1 VLSDD
6 AFSVTVPILE
16 EVCGWGVGE
25 IRSLFESKGLTLQQ
39 WDKARTDRVIVGES
53 AVEPGL
59 VGDAADAAVA

>member
-1 VLSDD
+1 MSDD

-16 EVCGWGVGE
+16 TVCGWRVGE

-53 AVEPGL
+53 SS
-59 VGDAADAAVA
+59 AAVRRSGGGVMGTP